1 MLNHKWGARRKPSY
15 LTTFF
20 PWSEGET
27 LHRVGGKGRALLSQV
42 SCMAEE
48 YFSFPPPTPRLP
60 QGFKLKVKN
69 KEENVWRKK
78 RKKTPPP
85 PPRQTLISGSFA
97 AGHVL
102 PGRSAPGGTGGGLR
116 GGAERLRAPRR
127 GGGGGYAGGRRRGIF
142 PPARRGG
149 GGGGVWRGD
158 CRARS
163 PRVSAW
169 RWERGRGAYF
179 MPARRGEIPAKE
191 KLKPRGFNAFFFLVI
206 LKERK

>member
-1 MLNHKWGARRKPSY
+1 M
-15 LTTFF
+15 
-20 PWSEGET
+20 
-27 LHRVGGKGRALLSQV
+27 GGKGRALLSQV

-149 GGGGVWRGD
+149 GGGGRVAGGLPGAQPTRVRVALGARPRGLFYAGAQRGD
-158 CRARS
+158 
-163 PRVSAW
+163 P
-169 RWERGRGAYF
+169 
-179 MPARRGEIPAKE
+179 GEGEAQTE
-191 KLKPRGFNAFFFLVI
+191 GV
-206 LKERK
+206 